1 MPCNKLGEV
10 FLAAAGAVFDNDI
23 LKWIWMRFVG
33 ICGGPHAFSWISID
47 LCAFHG
53 CIGIVS
59 FTDVLDLHIYIYI
72 SVYIYLKVH
81 ICEYRVPGGGVLGF

>member
-1 MPCNKLGEV
+1 MPCHKLGEV
-10 FLAAAGAVFDNDI
+10 FLAAAGGVFDDDI
-23 LKWIWMRFVG
+23 IRWIWMRFVW
-33 ICGGPHAFSWISID
+33 IRGGPHAFSWISID

-72 SVYIYLKVH
+72 YKCTYI
-81 ICEYRVPGGGVLGF
+81 